1 MVKMM
6 IGAVALVALAGCSTY
21 SVSRYAISADNVV
34 ALRSFQGQ
42 KVGVGEFTSSP
53 KNEKTGADLAEI
65 MCRGVGPIKT
75 PDGESF
81 ASYIKKAMVDEMKM
95 AEIYAP
101 DAATAIS
108 GNLDAIDFSSAGGH
122 WDMRLT
128 LKSSNGRSM
137 SLTESYPYT
146 TSFYGETACNQTAQ
160 ALMPAVQDLVG
171 KAVRSPEFKTL
182 VAH

>member
-6 IGAVALVALAGCSTY
+6 IGAVALAALAGCSTY

-34 ALRSFQGQ
+34 ALRSLQGQ

-95 AEIYAP
+95 AEIYAT